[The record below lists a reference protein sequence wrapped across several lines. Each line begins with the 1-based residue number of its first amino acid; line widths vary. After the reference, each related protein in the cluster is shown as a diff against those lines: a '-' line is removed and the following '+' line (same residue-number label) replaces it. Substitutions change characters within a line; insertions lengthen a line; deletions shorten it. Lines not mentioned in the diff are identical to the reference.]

1 MALARLSVLKDYLN
15 ISSSTNDNTL
25 KLHLK
30 VATGIASRYTRRK
43 YLEKPGSAIIEYYSP
58 TDILNSRL
66 YLRNKPINSI
76 TSIIENYAKTGGDDT
91 ISSDDYDV
99 FSADGVVRFDGANP
113 TTGFLNLK
121 VTYHPGYDTGN
132 WDTDSITA
140 TFGDVPNDL
149 EMAVVI
155 IATKSYLDS
164 KKGDGRI
171 GISSKSRGAE
181 SVSFVNEVFQRGLPD
196 EAQEILDHY
205 VMAGI

>member
-99 FSADGVVRFDGANP
+99 FSADGVVRFDGASP

-121 VTYHPGYDTGN
+121 VTYHPGYDTSD
-132 WDTDSITA
+132 WDTDAITT

>member
-1 MALARLSVLKDYLN
+1 M
-15 ISSSTNDNTL
+15 
-25 KLHLK
+25 
-30 VATGIASRYTRRK
+30 
-43 YLEKPGSAIIEYYSP
+43 
-58 TDILNSRL
+58 

-91 ISSDDYDV
+91 IASGDYDI
-99 FSADGVVRFDGANP
+99 FSTEGVVRFDGASP
-113 TTGFLNLK
+113 TVGFLNLK
-121 VTYHPGYDTGN
+121 VTYQPGYDTSD
-132 WDTDSITA
+132 WDTDAITT

-149 EMAVVI
+149 EMAVVV

>member
-99 FSADGVVRFDGANP
+99 FNADG
-113 TTGFLNLK
+113 
-121 VTYHPGYDTGN
+121 
-132 WDTDSITA
+132 S
-140 TFGDVPNDL
+140 
-149 EMAVVI
+149 
-155 IATKSYLDS
+155 
-164 KKGDGRI
+164 
-171 GISSKSRGAE
+171 
-181 SVSFVNEVFQRGLPD
+181 
-196 EAQEILDHY
+196 
-205 VMAGI
+205 

>member
-30 VATGIASRYTRRK
+30 VATAIASRYTRRK

-99 FSADGVVRFDGANP
+99 FSADGVVRFDGASP

-121 VTYHPGYDTGN
+121 VTYHPGYDTSD
-132 WDTDSITA
+132 WDTDAITT